1 MALTVI
7 GRPLRPGLRLPLFLS
22 RVAAGF
28 PSPAEDHIEAS
39 LSLDELCVVHPAATF
54 FLRVVGDSM
63 TGLGIFDGDIL
74 VVDRSITPR
83 AGTVVV
89 AVVNG
94 EFTCKQLAYEHG
106 TPVLRAANK
115 AYPDI
120 RLRDGEDL
128 EVFGVVTRCIHKLPG
143 C

>member
-1 MALTVI
+1 GWVTI
-7 GRPLRPGLRLPLFLS
+7 
-22 RVAAGF
+22 
-28 PSPAEDHIEAS
+28 
-39 LSLDELCVVHPAATF
+39 
-54 FLRVVGDSM
+54 VGVGCKHHWN
-63 TGLGIFDGDIL
+63 TH
-74 VVDRSITPR
+74 SITPR
-83 AGTVVV
+83 AGMVVV

-106 TPVLRAANK
+106 APVLRAANK

-143 C
+143 F

>member
-1 MALTVI
+1 M
-7 GRPLRPGLRLPLFLS
+7 
-22 RVAAGF
+22 
-28 PSPAEDHIEAS
+28 
-39 LSLDELCVVHPAATF
+39 
-54 FLRVVGDSM
+54 VGVGCQHHWN
-63 TGLGIFDGDIL
+63 TH
-74 VVDRSITPR
+74 SITPR
-83 AGTVVV
+83 AGMVVV

-106 TPVLRAANK
+106 APVLRAANK

-143 C
+143 F

>member
-1 MALTVI
+1 MVLTVI

-63 TGLGIFDGDIL
+63 TGLGILDGDIL

-83 AGTVVV
+83 AGMVVV

-94 EFTCKQLAYEHG
+94 EFTCKQLTYEHG

>member
-1 MALTVI
+1 MYPDVYYRFLLPVPWRGLT
-7 GRPLRPGLRLPLFLS
+7 
-22 RVAAGF
+22 
-28 PSPAEDHIEAS
+28 
-39 LSLDELCVVHPAATF
+39 T
-54 FLRVVGDSM
+54 
-63 TGLGIFDGDIL
+63 
-74 VVDRSITPR
+74 ITPR
-83 AGTVVV
+83 AGMVVV

-94 EFTCKQLAYEHG
+94 EFTCKQLAYEYG